1 MLTENKFSKYLIYAF
16 GEIVLVV
23 IGILIALQINNWNE
37 NRKESNKEDQLIDVL
52 ITDLQS
58 KKAEFLSDLTVGKSI
73 IQNSDI
79 TINHWKRNSEV
90 DTLNLKFLLKYLAE
104 DDWFFDENS
113 PIYATISGSE
123 LWKQLP
129 DSLNKQ
135 IDDMYRLR
143 FGRIKSAFVKQS
155 EYALN
160 GKLNFLAA
168 NHLLEL
174 NESTSEIQQIVTEK
188 DEEFIILLELF
199 KSGVI
204 RLTSNF
210 KMTIPS
216 IDKLVEN
223 LEHYKNNK

>member
-79 TINHWKRNSEV
+79 TINHWKKNREI
-90 DTLNLKFLLKYLAE
+90 DTLNLKFLLRYLAE